1 MRLLVVSHT
10 PHHRDGDRLV
20 GWGPTVREIDQL
32 ATLFDEI
39 VHVAP
44 VHGGAA
50 PPSELPYRARERPR
64 GGGAGGRRR
73 LTAQQARRSAGPAR
87 VRGRDLAAA
96 RALRRRSR
104 SLSLEYRA
112 GRLRSFSS
120 SDAGPPLRWI
130 KYAGNWRPKSRESWS
145 YRLQRWILDRRLTRS
160 LVTVNGRW
168 PNQPVHVRSFLNPG
182 LTEGEF
188 REGAAVA
195 ATKRMADPLRLLFV
209 GRVDA
214 EKGCGRAIEIL
225 AALKAR
231 GLRVGARRDR

>member
-1 MRLLVVSHT
+1 MVSHT

-50 PPSELPYRARERPR
+50 PPSELPYRARNVRVVAVPA
-64 GGGAGGRRR
+64 AGGDSLRSKLDVLRVLPVYADAIWRQLGRCDVAHVRCPSNIGLVAAILLVFRRR
-73 LTAQQARRSAGPAR
+73 PS
-87 VRGRDLAAA
+87 V
-96 RALRRRSR
+96 
-104 SLSLEYRA
+104 
-112 GRLRSFSS
+112 
-120 SDAGPPLRWI
+120 RWI

-160 LVTVNGRW
+160 LVTVNGQW

-231 GLRVGARRDR
+231 GLGRSST